1 MSQITD
7 PSPPPPKKEEEEE
20 EKIENVGRIQ
30 VQKVSMVG
38 YTEGG
43 DMLEVKVVSMAWA

>member
-7 PSPPPPKKEEEEE
+7 PSPPPQKKE